1 MESNSNNTYSLHLG
15 IAEKG
20 KMYAVAA
27 NYKEALRHYKE
38 AIKMTQNQANGEL
51 FFQHYMQCT
60 MEALELMKAYDD
72 VINYCEKFLDL
83 LAAQTQNELIAKYIA
98 EVEQRMAIQY
108 LLKGDK
114 DEAKPILQK
123 AQKAIG
129 VGKLKMVDELLNWI
143 IRGYAI
149 APKQIAELQKKH
161 KYFIVSKENLKP
173 EIAIELPELINH
185 F

>member
-1 MESNSNNTYSLHLG
+1 MESSKDNTYSLHLG

-20 KMYAVAA
+20 KIYAVAG

-72 VINYCEKFLDL
+72 VINYCEKFLEL
-83 LAAQTQNELIAKYIA
+83 LTAQLPNAVIVKYTA

-108 LLKGDK
+108 LLKGEK
-114 DEAKPILQK
+114 EEAKTILQN

-129 VGKLKMVDELLNWI
+129 VGKLKMVDDLLNWLN
-143 IRGYAI
+143 RGYAI
-149 APKQIAELQKKH
+149 APKQISELQKKY

-173 EIAIELPELINH
+173 EIAIELPEIINH

>member
-83 LAAQTQNELIAKYIA
+83 VAAQTQNELIAKYI
-98 EVEQRMAIQY
+98 E
-108 LLKGDK
+108 
-114 DEAKPILQK
+114 
-123 AQKAIG
+123 
-129 VGKLKMVDELLNWI
+129 
-143 IRGYAI
+143 
-149 APKQIAELQKKH
+149 
-161 KYFIVSKENLKP
+161 
-173 EIAIELPELINH
+173 
-185 F
+185 